1 MAAKRSCCLLLLRS
15 LIRNTSSRNETPFHS
30 RAHCSNPAYRCTRV
44 RIFSTIVEHSN
55 PTSIGGPPSKEDTNH
70 RSSFVGATS
79 GTLSEG
85 DETLKIPKPPSSH
98 ESPFFL
104 YDELANKFI
113 NCMMWDGKKSVS
125 RRIFQ
130 ESLEIIKR
138 KQLAK
143 LKTEFPG
150 SKHREEI
157 DPTEIFRQA
166 VENVMPIMG
175 TTGIKK
181 GGKTYNVPVGL
192 PFKRR
197 RFLGIK
203 WIITAARER
212 KGIKMA
218 DKLATEIL
226 DAYNNTGTAIKR
238 KQDSHRLAE
247 ANRAFAHFRWT

>member
-1 MAAKRSCCLLLLRS
+1 MAGKRSCCLLLRS
-15 LIRNTSSRNETPFHS
+15 LIRNTTSRNKTPFHS
-30 RAHCSNPAYRCTRV
+30 REYCSNPTQRCTRV
-44 RIFSTIVEHSN
+44 RNYSTIVEHSN
-55 PTSIGGPPSKEDTNH
+55 PTSVGDDPPSKEDTKH
-70 RSSFVGATS
+70 RSSLVGVTS

-143 LKTEFPG
+143 LKTESPD

-157 DPTEIFRQA
+157 DPMEIFRQA
-166 VENVMPIMG
+166 VENVMPVMG

-218 DKLATEIL
+218 DKLSTEIL